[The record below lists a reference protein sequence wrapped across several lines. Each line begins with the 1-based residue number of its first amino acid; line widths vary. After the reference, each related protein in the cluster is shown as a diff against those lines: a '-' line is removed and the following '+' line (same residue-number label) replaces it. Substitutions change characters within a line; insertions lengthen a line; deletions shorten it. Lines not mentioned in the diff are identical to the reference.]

1 MNSSA
6 ASMDASAA
14 ALSAAAAAAPPAAPA
29 QWACRACTFVHDG
42 PENMNFLACAL
53 CGTKKVED
61 AVPPPP
67 DASAP
72 RAASPPH
79 ASAPR
84 AASPPDASAP
94 PIDAARARADDRP
107 HRAGRLRRLRRAAP
121 RVQPHRAGRLR
132 ARLRRAAPRYRL
144 DSAEEPP
151 RSASA
156 AAPTTRVGRW
166 DVSRVGF
173 GTLALGVLYPDGRPP
188 EDAAVSIVRAAL
200 ARGCTFFDT
209 ADCYC
214 ADGGDTH
221 YAERLLARALGDADA
236 GSVVVSTKGGNRRRG
251 DGRESK
257 SWAFGHRIAAAEVRP
272 AIAASRAAL
281 GRRHPMIWSL
291 HNTDSFEPEG
301 PDFADILRAMR
312 DANDAGDCDALGLSN
327 ASARHVDAAAAVLG
341 DRLVAVQNEL
351 SFFATQAFKP
361 RKPNAAKS
369 NKAGVV
375 AACAAAGVAFVAFG
389 LRRGVASAFG
399 TGATAAADAALG
411 ENLKV
416 RHRDLCAECQPLR
429 FLYSEYDPAC
439 WYFECVECVRR
450 LVLTCLLPLPGAWA
464 DPESIAHAVFAVA
477 VAVLFAFLY
486 DNLAPFLEDSVD
498 AFADVVQFLLFV
510 NLFTILILDC
520 DAKMQT
526 AEERTG
532 LSRAGFGTANTVGAL
547 GALVVALS
555 TNGKIAA
562 AAVVARDKA
571 RTASC
576 RAIESAGASEEL
588 VRKFG
593 LATAQAADEVAAL
606 EPAADRELEAAQAR
620 PASVPPSPRKTTPRR
635 SSPASTTR
643 SSRRSPAAT
652 RSPSSRGA
660 AAPPPAT
667 PRFAATASPR
677 SRPRK

>member
-1 MNSSA
+1 
-6 ASMDASAA
+6 MDASAA

-94 PIDAARARADDRP
+94 PIDAAP
-107 HRAGRLRRLRRAAP
+107 RAAP
-121 RVQPHRAGRLR
+121 PTIDLTAPDDSDAYV
-132 ARLRRAAPRYRL
+132 APRREFNL
-144 DSAEEPP
+144 TAPDDSERAYVAPRREIDLAEEPP
-151 RSASA
+151 RKRRRP

-188 EDAAVSIVRAAL
+188 EDAAVAVVRAAL
-200 ARGCTFFDT
+200 AKGCTFFDT

-214 ADGGDTH
+214 ADGGDMH

-389 LRRGVASAFG
+389 VFG
-399 TGATAAADAALG
+399 GLPARQH
-411 ENLKV
+411 K
-416 RHRDLCAECQPLR
+416 RD
-429 FLYSEYDPAC
+429 
-439 WYFECVECVRR
+439 
-450 LVLTCLLPLPGAWA
+450 
-464 DPESIAHAVFAVA
+464 
-477 VAVLFAFLY
+477 
-486 DNLAPFLEDSVD
+486 
-498 AFADVVQFLLFV
+498 
-510 NLFTILILDC
+510 
-520 DAKMQT
+520 
-526 AEERTG
+526 
-532 LSRAGFGTANTVGAL
+532 
-547 GALVVALS
+547 
-555 TNGKIAA
+555 
-562 AAVVARDKA
+562 
-571 RTASC
+571 
-576 RAIESAGASEEL
+576 
-588 VRKFG
+588 
-593 LATAQAADEVAAL
+593 VAAL
-606 EPAADRELEAAQAR
+606 EPLRRVAERTGATPHAVVLKWLLHRHPAGFVALAGTRRADRVPDVAAVEDLILA
-620 PASVPPSPRKTTPRR
+620 PADYDAIDAIKAPQGRR
-635 SSPASTTR
+635 
-643 SSRRSPAAT
+643 
-652 RSPSSRGA
+652 
-660 AAPPPAT
+660 
-667 PRFAATASPR
+667 
-677 SRPRK
+677 